1 MEGKF
6 LKKEFIVCVLFF
18 CIMVSVIP
26 SLARNTD
33 EQAKETNNTT
43 LLVPIS
49 EKTTA
54 VSLYVFGRTGLINQE
69 IVVSTTKATE
79 LHLLLLALEKEAS
92 THPFSARTQQL
103 KHDFISSLQDTACV
117 SHDVIK
123 AMKAVTPP
131 SWAGM
136 RPLLSMSEK
145 TPPVHSIETTNI
157 TRYIC
162 SIGSQGVGSD
172 LPPIMIPRPRIICMW
187 AGFCDSATSVISFVP
202 FGAATITGYQVGL
215 AIGFIGIGAGFA
227 FPTSPAYALYGY
239 AVMVR
244 VSGENVVEFP

>member
-1 MEGKF
+1 MEGTF
-6 LKKEFIVCVLFF
+6 FRKELTVCVLFF
-18 CIMVSVIP
+18 CIMASVIP

-33 EQAKETNNTT
+33 EQAIETNNTT
-43 LLVPIS
+43 LLVPVS

-54 VSLYVFGRTGLINQE
+54 VSLYVFGRTRLIKQE

-79 LHLLLLALEKEAS
+79 LYLLLQALEKEAS
-92 THPFSARTQQL
+92 THLFSAKTRQL
-103 KHDFISSLQDTACV
+103 KHDFIDALQETASV
-117 SHDVIK
+117 SYDVIR

-145 TPPVHSIETTNI
+145 THPVHSIEITNI

-172 LPPIMIPRPRIICMW
+172 LPPIMIPRPRIVCMW
-187 AGFCDSATSVISFVP
+187 AGFSDSATSVISFVP